1 LLYLNKTT
9 EELLTLSKNEL
20 LSFLIEEAKCSQEDI
35 SKLLTR
41 PKREVLEFLIERLR
55 NRAVNLDYEMLLEV
69 LSADKDF
76 LDELRYTVVK
86 TVAVSL
92 ECEIIENV
100 IDIKVIAQDIV
111 ITVEKKEIQVE
122 IIT

>member
-1 LLYLNKTT
+1 M
-9 EELLTLSKNEL
+9 LTLSKNEL
-20 LSFLIEEAKCSQEDI
+20 LSFLIEEAKCSQEDV
-35 SKLLTR
+35 SNLLTR

-55 NRAVNLDYEMLLEV
+55 NRAVNLDYEMLLDV